1 MDISLA
7 LGGGG
12 AKGLAHI
19 GVIRS
24 LEREGFRIRAVAGTS
39 FGGLVAAFHAAG
51 YDARQIE
58 DLYAAVDQHLFF
70 GGAARG
76 GAALYDLSGARDW
89 LTLTLGDRTFEDCI
103 VPCAVTA
110 TNLDTGHEVLISH
123 GLLREAVLAAIAFP
137 GVFPPAEWQGQR
149 LIDGAVIDPVPVAN
163 ARSLAPGIP
172 VIAVVLSLPAGP
184 PSRRLSLP
192 VTEHLPRIITRRL
205 AKTRIARGW
214 AVFMRSVDIGSRQL
228 AELQLRLQ
236 QPDVVIRPAVEHIG
250 LFDRVDVRLTT
261 CLGDAAVEAAIPQ
274 LRELTA

>member
-12 AKGLAHI
+12 AKGLTHI

-51 YDARQIE
+51 YGARQIE
-58 DLYAAVDQHLFF
+58 DLYAAVDQHVFF
-70 GGAARG
+70 GGASRG
-76 GAALYDLSGARDW
+76 GAALYDLSGASEW
-89 LTLTLGDRTFEDCI
+89 LTLTLDDRTFEDCS

-110 TNLDTGHEVLISH
+110 ANLDTGHEVIISR

-137 GVFPPAEWQGQR
+137 GVFPPQEWEGQR

-163 ARSLAPGIP
+163 ARALAPGIP
-172 VIAVVLSLPAGP
+172 VVAVVLSLPAAP

-192 VTEHLPRIITRRL
+192 VTEHLPRIITRGL
-205 AKTRIARGW
+205 AKTRIGRVW

-250 LFDRVDVRLTT
+250 LFDRVDVRSTT
-261 CLGDAAVEAAIPQ
+261 CLGDAAVEAALPE
-274 LRELTA
+274 LRALTA